1 VFTRIVSAAGLA
13 GLLCGVLLTALQQLQ
28 IAPLILD
35 AERYE
40 RAATHPSS
48 TSHEAASPAPGVDAA
63 QPPPGFVRTLQSA
76 LANIAVAI
84 GFGLLLASAMS
95 LRTRMGWRAGIAW
108 AAAGYAT
115 FFFAPAL
122 GLPPRLPGAATAPLV
137 ARQLWWAMTVAGTAA
152 GLWLMLLQAN
162 RALRLLGAAL
172 LIVPHAIG
180 APQPLSDEHTVPA
193 DLEQRFIVATF
204 LANAVFWL
212 ALGVATGYFLDT
224 RRRRLAAG

>member
-1 VFTRIVSAAGLA
+1 MFARIVSAAGLA

-40 RAATHPSS
+40 RAAIHPSS
-48 TSHEAASPAPGVDAA
+48 TSHEATPPAPDVDAA
-63 QPPPGFVRTLQSA
+63 QPPGFVRTLHSA
-76 LANIAVAI
+76 LANIAVAV
-84 GFGLLLASAMS
+84 GFGLLLASTMS
-95 LRTRMGWRAGIAW
+95 LRTRTGWRAGIAW

-115 FFFAPAL
+115 FFIAPAL
-122 GLPPRLPGAATAPLV
+122 GLPPRLPGAATAPLM

-152 GLWLMLLQAN
+152 GLWLMLLQGN

-193 DLEQRFIVATF
+193 DLAQRFTVATF

-212 ALGVATGYFLDT
+212 ALGVATGYFLNT